1 MTVKDLNNK
10 IFSVWKPS
18 GIFSNDIIYHIREKY
33 LVKAGHAGTL
43 DPFAEGVVVVCT
55 GNRTKD
61 ISNLQLNKKKY
72 TAKIKL
78 GLITDTLDRDGQV
91 LYRKKI
97 PDMSIKDINS
107 ALNGFI
113 GRIMQRPQPF
123 QR

>member
-61 ISNLQLNKKKY
+61 IAKENDVTLSCDEMGDVILEEIKKSESN
-72 TAKIKL
+72 
-78 GLITDTLDRDGQV
+78 
-91 LYRKKI
+91 
-97 PDMSIKDINS
+97 
-107 ALNGFI
+107 FI
-113 GRIMQRPQPF
+113 
-123 QR
+123 